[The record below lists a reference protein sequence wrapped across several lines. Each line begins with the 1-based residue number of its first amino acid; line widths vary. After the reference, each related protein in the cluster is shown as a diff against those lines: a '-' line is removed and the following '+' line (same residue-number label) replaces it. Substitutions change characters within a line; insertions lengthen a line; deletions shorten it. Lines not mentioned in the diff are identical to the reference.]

1 MKKILLSSFLSILLL
16 LSACSN
22 PDTKAAGSETN
33 PSISKVDALN
43 ETQNKK
49 SEDDSKEGR
58 FFDKNDTNEDY
69 NIFLAVADIDDL
81 NFVQYPKIFL
91 PLILIEMKN

>member
-49 SEDDSKEGR
+49 AKMTAKKVVFSIRMTLMKITI
-58 FFDKNDTNEDY
+58 FF
-69 NIFLAVADIDDL
+69 
-81 NFVQYPKIFL
+81 
-91 PLILIEMKN
+91 